1 MEECVPCLEMAS
13 RWTNDHGFE
22 NVIWDICQKC
32 MNSHKSLLSSYTIRR
47 KSESACDFCIFKKIV
62 FSDGIDH
69 LHFEKVFMCP
79 NCSMFMRN
87 IEKNIYS
94 LLGKTEVGTRRDA
107 QLRKM
112 REIALFIMKS
122 IDAKRRVFIAS

>member
-1 MEECVPCLEMAS
+1 MSERNESEFPNLRELNLKIMEECVPCLEMAS

-87 IEKNIYS
+87 IE
-94 LLGKTEVGTRRDA
+94 L
-107 QLRKM
+107 
-112 REIALFIMKS
+112 
-122 IDAKRRVFIAS
+122 